1 MLQRIVRHL
10 LIAFVS
16 ALASFATHAEILI
29 GQSVPTTGALA
40 PFGTAIVKGSQ
51 AYFDRVNAAGGVNG
65 ELIRVLVVDDAGD
78 SKRTVDNAHKLADQG
93 VVALFGTIE
102 GGPCTALL
110 PAVAEIRLPLVACMA
125 GSPQL
130 REPFN
135 PYVFTVR
142 APHLMEFES
151 LIKHAAQHGLTRLAF
166 VHSDSENGRLHL
178 ANVTRLAKAHGIS
191 LVAPIALQN
200 KPDVAAIAQQ
210 IKTAQADCVLNHG
223 GYVMYAELLKASRAT
238 GSRATFLA
246 VNSGGEQ
253 LAKLTGPAASGVV
266 MSQIA
271 PYPWARSTIIQR
283 EYQDDLRRAYPNEP
297 FGFSSMEGY
306 VSARL
311 LVEGLRKAGVRPT
324 RDRLT
329 AALDRLNRIDLGGFV
344 VQYAPQK
351 HIGAEFV
358 DLTMIRADGSFL
370 R

>member
-1 MLQRIVRHL
+1 MHSRFLDCVC
-10 LIAFVS
+10 
-16 ALASFATHAEILI
+16 ALFAVAVASTPVGAEIVL
-29 GQSVPTTGALA
+29 GQSIPTTGPLA
-40 PFGTAIVKGSQ
+40 PFGVAIVKGSQ
-51 AYFDRVNAAGGVNG
+51 AYFDRVNATGGVNG
-65 ELIRVLVVDDAGD
+65 ESIRVLVLDDAGD
-78 SKRTVDNAHKLADQG
+78 SKRTVENAHRLADQG
-93 VVALFGTIE
+93 VVALFGSIE

-110 PAVAEIRLPLVACMA
+110 PAVAEMHLPLVACMA

-166 VHSDSENGRLHL
+166 VHSDSDTGRLHL
-178 ANVTRLAKAHGIS
+178 ANVTRLAKAHGVS
-191 LVAPIALQN
+191 LVAPIALPS
-200 KPDVAAIAQQ
+200 KPDLFAIAQQ
-210 IKTAQADCVLNHG
+210 INAAQADCVLNHG
-223 GYVMYAELLKASRAT
+223 GYTMYAELLKASRSL

-253 LAKLTGPAASGVV
+253 FAKLTGLAASGVV

-271 PYPWARSTIIQR
+271 PYPWARSTAIQR

-311 LVEGLRKAGVRPT
+311 LVEGLRKAGMRPT
-324 RDRLT
+324 RERLA
-329 AALDRLNRIDLGGFV
+329 AALGRLSRIDLGGFD
-344 VQYAPQK
+344 VQYAAHK
-351 HIGAEFV
+351 HEGADFV
-358 DLTMIRADGSFL
+358 DLTMIRADGGFL

>member
-1 MLQRIVRHL
+1 MLQRFVRHV
-10 LIAFVS
+10 LIAWTFG
-16 ALASFATHAEILI
+16 LASFGTFAEILI
-29 GQSVPTTGALA
+29 GQSIPTSGSLA
-40 PFGTAIVKGSQ
+40 PFGLAIVKGSQ

-65 ELIRVLVVDDAGD
+65 EAIRVLVLDDAGD
-78 SKRTVDNAHKLADQG
+78 SKRTVENARKLADQG
-93 VVALFGTIE
+93 VVALFGSIE

-110 PAVAEIRLPLVACMA
+110 PSVAEMHLPLVACMA

-142 APHLMEFES
+142 APHVLEFES

-166 VHSDSENGRLHL
+166 VHSDSETGRLHL
-178 ANVTRLAKAHGIS
+178 ANVTRLAKASGVS
-191 LVAPIALQN
+191 LVAPIALPS

-210 IKTAQADCVLNHG
+210 IHAAQADCVLNHG
-223 GYVMYAELLKASRAT
+223 SYTMYAELLKASRAL

-253 LAKLTGPAASGVV
+253 FAKLTGPAASGVV

-271 PYPWARSTIIQR
+271 PYPWARSTTVQR
-283 EYQDDLRRAYPNEP
+283 EYQDDLRRAHPNEP
-297 FGFSSMEGY
+297 VGFSSMEGY

-311 LVEGLRKAGVRPT
+311 LVEGLRKAGAKPT
-324 RDRLT
+324 RERLT
-329 AALDRLNRIDLGGFV
+329 AALGRLGRVDLGGFA
-344 VQYAPQK
+344 VQYAAIK
-351 HIGAEFV
+351 HDGADFV
-358 DLTMIRADGSFL
+358 DLTMIRADGGFL